1 MGPGWVALVFTR
13 VLLRCGK
20 AAFPKA
26 GSVLLW
32 NCGSRRESET
42 LTNVFPLKMLVVLTP
57 GQNTVFANTHFRT
70 DRAAEVRETAIDP
83 ECQGKNRG
91 CWVRADLTGSAINFQ
106 LVTAKSFCPH

>member
-20 AAFPKA
+20 TAFPKA

-70 DRAAEVRETAIDP
+70 DRAPEVRETAIVP
-83 ECQGKNRG
+83 RQEP
-91 CWVRADLTGSAINFQ
+91 WVLGASHLTVSAINFQ
-106 LVTAKSFCPH
+106 LVTAKNFCPH